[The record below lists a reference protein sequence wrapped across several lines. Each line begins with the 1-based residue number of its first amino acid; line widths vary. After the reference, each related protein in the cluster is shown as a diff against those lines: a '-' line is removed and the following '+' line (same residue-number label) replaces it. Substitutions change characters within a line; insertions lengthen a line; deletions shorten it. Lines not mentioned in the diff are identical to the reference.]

1 MSRKRKIAMAASILG
16 AGALL
21 GMRQRPMSVIGAPP
35 SAKPPSSSKKIKRGQ
50 RVIDSGATTMTGG
63 KVKTTVDTDALPREV
78 KEKASEVKVAS
89 DKMKKKVTKRRDEG
103 DLSPT
108 MPKKKNQI
116 SSDFGMD
123 MFGGA
128 KTGKMVKA
136 RGGGMA
142 RMKPTKLY

>member
-1 MSRKRKIAMAASILG
+1 MAASILG
-16 AGALL
+16 AVALL
-21 GMRQRPMSVIGAPP
+21 GMRISPMVPTGAPP
-35 SAKPPSSSKKIKRGQ
+35 GAKTPSSSKNKK

-108 MPKKKNQI
+108 MPKRKNQI

>member
-1 MSRKRKIAMAASILG
+1 MSRKRKLAMAASILG

-21 GMRQRPMSVIGAPP
+21 GMRQRPMSVVGADP
-35 SAKPPSSSKKIKRGQ
+35 SMKTPSSSKNKK

-78 KEKASEVKVAS
+78 EEKASEVKATS
-89 DKMKKKVTKRRDEG
+89 DKMKKKVKKRRDEG

-108 MPKKKNQI
+108 MPKRKNQI
-116 SSDFGMD
+116 TSDFGMD

>member
-1 MSRKRKIAMAASILG
+1 MAASILG

-21 GMRQRPMSVIGAPP
+21 GIGRSPMVPTSAPLN
-35 SAKPPSSSKKIKRGQ
+35 AKTPSSSKKIRRGQ

-78 KEKASEVKVAS
+78 EEKASEVKATS
-89 DKMKKKVTKRRDEG
+89 DKMKKKVKKRRDEG

-108 MPKKKNQI
+108 MPKRKNQI
-116 SSDFGMD
+116 TSDFGMD

-128 KTGKMVKA
+128 KAGKMIKA

>member
-1 MSRKRKIAMAASILG
+1 MAASILG

-21 GMRQRPMSVIGAPP
+21 GMRQRPMSVVGADP
-35 SAKPPSSSKKIKRGQ
+35 SAKTPSSSKIKK

-63 KVKTTVDTDALPREV
+63 KVKTTVDKDALPREV

-89 DKMKKKVTKRRDEG
+89 DKMKKKVIKRRDEG
-103 DLSPT
+103 KLSPL
-108 MPKKKNQI
+108 MPKTKSQ
-116 SSDFGMD
+116 SDAMMKENSGLGMFD
-123 MFGGA
+123 GA
-128 KTGKMVKA
+128 KAGKMIRA

>member
-1 MSRKRKIAMAASILG
+1 MAASILG

-21 GMRQRPMSVIGAPP
+21 ANRQRPMSVVGADP
-35 SAKPPSSSKKIKRGQ
+35 SAKTPSSSKKIKRGK